1 MTDDEE
7 ILPDE
12 EKLRLMATAYFR
24 AALEGGD
31 PHFGALRAAF
41 DKLFDSPPFTAP
53 GASGQVKADGS

>member
-24 AALEGGD
+24 AALEGD
-31 PHFGALRAAF
+31 PHFRSLLDALN
-41 DKLFDSPPFTAP
+41 KLEFDSLGSPTP
-53 GASGQVKADGS
+53 GAAA